1 MAKWRYTIDI
11 KESWALAQDETIS
24 TSELV
29 RRILPTLK
37 AVPAIRH
44 DIIFQERVERFENLL
59 EDYGDDIDTAD
70 FDEALSDLY
79 DWADDRKVWIATV
92 L

>member
-29 RRILPTLK
+29 RRILPIFK
-37 AVPAIRH
+37 AAPAFQN
-44 DIIFQERVERFENLL
+44 DIIFQERVERLENLL
-59 EDYGDDIDTAD
+59 EEYGDDIDNED
-70 FDEALSDLY
+70 FDEAWGDLY
-79 DWADDRKVWIATV
+79 DWADDRKVWIATF
-92 L
+92 